1 MNYHVPVLLNES
13 ISGLSI
19 KPTGTYIDLTFGGGW
34 HTKYILKLLEKK
46 GKLFSF
52 DTDTDSFKI
61 NAING
66 NNNFEFIDSN
76 FRYFDLHLRQRGIKK
91 VDGIFADLGVS
102 SHQIDVL
109 SRGFS
114 YKGKAELDMRMN
126 SNNKKNAQTILNDY
140 DESDLDKVFYNYG
153 DFKNSRLIAKN
164 IVEYRKNKKIKY
176 NSDLIEILNNLF
188 HKNVNYKFLSRLF
201 QSIRIE
207 VNDEINALKEMLLK
221 SKDFLKI
228 KGRLVIISY
237 HSIED
242 RIVKNFI
249 NKSNFDSTFKTDFY
263 GNKQIFFKSIN
274 KKPLVPSEKEI
285 KINPRS
291 RSAKL
296 RIGELIWINH
306 RKY

>member
-19 KPTGTYIDLTFGGGW
+19 KPTGTYIDLTFGGGG

-52 DTDTDSFKI
+52 DTDTDSFKM
-61 NAING
+61 NFING

-140 DESDLDKVFYNYG
+140 DESDLDKVFCNYG

-296 RIGELIWINH
+296 RIGELI
-306 RKY
+306 

>member
-19 KPTGTYIDLTFGGGW
+19 KPTGTYIDLTFGGGG

-52 DTDTDSFKI
+52 DTDADSFKI
-61 NAING
+61 NSING

-76 FRYFDLHLRQRGIKK
+76 FRYFDLHLKQRGITK

-140 DESDLDKVFYNYG
+140 DESDLDKLFFNYG

-164 IVEYRKNKKIKY
+164 IVEYRKKKKIKY

-188 HKNVNYKFLSRLF
+188 DKNVNFKFLSRLF

-274 KKPLVPSEKEI
+274 KKPLVPSEEEI

-296 RIGELIWINH
+296 RIGELI
-306 RKY
+306 

>member
-19 KPTGTYIDLTFGGGW
+19 KPTGTYIDLTFGGGG
-34 HTKYILKLLEKK
+34 HTKNILKLLEKK

-61 NAING
+61 NSING
-66 NNNFEFIDSN
+66 NNNFEFINSN
-76 FRYFDLHLRQRGIKK
+76 FKYFDLHLKQRGIKK

-140 DESDLDKVFYNYG
+140 DESDLDKIFFNYG

-164 IVEYRKNKKIKY
+164 IVEYRKKKKIKY

-188 HKNVNYKFLSRLF
+188 DKNVNFKFLSRLF

-274 KKPLVPSEKEI
+274 KKPLVPSEEEI

-296 RIGELIWINH
+296 RIGELI
-306 RKY
+306 

>member
-19 KPTGTYIDLTFGGGW
+19 KPTGTYIDLTFGGGG

-52 DTDTDSFKI
+52 DTDADSFKI
-61 NAING
+61 NSING

-76 FRYFDLHLRQRGIKK
+76 FRYFDLHLKQRGIKK

-102 SHQIDVL
+102 SHQIDTL

-140 DESDLDKVFYNYG
+140 DESDLDKLFFNYG

-164 IVEYRKNKKIKY
+164 IVQYRKKKKIKY

-188 HKNVNYKFLSRLF
+188 DKNVNFKFLSRLF

-263 GNKQIFFKSIN
+263 GNKKIFFKSIN
-274 KKPLVPSEKEI
+274 KKPLVTSEEEI

-296 RIGELIWINH
+296 RIGELI
-306 RKY
+306 

>member
-19 KPTGTYIDLTFGGGW
+19 KPTGTYIDLTFGGGG
-34 HTKYILKLLEKK
+34 HTKYILKSLEKK

-52 DTDTDSFKI
+52 DTDADSFKI
-61 NAING
+61 NYING

-76 FRYFDLHLRQRGIKK
+76 FRYFDLHLKQRGIKK
-91 VDGIFADLGVS
+91 ADGIFADLGVS
-102 SHQIDVL
+102 SHQIDTL

-126 SNNKKNAQTILNDY
+126 LNNKKNAQTILNDY
-140 DESDLDKVFYNYG
+140 DESDLDKIFFNYG

-164 IVEYRKNKKIKY
+164 IVEYRKKKKIKY

-188 HKNVNYKFLSRLF
+188 DKNVNYKFLSRLF

-263 GNKQIFFKSIN
+263 GNKKIFFKSIN
-274 KKPLVPSEKEI
+274 KKPLVPSEEEI

-296 RIGELIWINH
+296 RIGELI
-306 RKY
+306 

>member
-19 KPTGTYIDLTFGGGW
+19 KPTGTYIDLTFGGGG

-61 NAING
+61 NSINE

-76 FRYFDLHLRQRGIKK
+76 FRYFDLHLKQRGIKK

-126 SNNKKNAQTILNDY
+126 LNNKKNAQTILNDY
-140 DESDLDKVFYNYG
+140 GESDLDKIFFNYG
-153 DFKNSRLIAKN
+153 DFKNSRLIAKK
-164 IVEYRKNKKIKY
+164 IVEYRKKKKIKY

-188 HKNVNYKFLSRLF
+188 DKNVNYKFLSRLF

-274 KKPLVPSEKEI
+274 KKPLVPSEDEI
-285 KINPRS
+285 KINSRS

-296 RIGELIWINH
+296 RIGELI
-306 RKY
+306 

>member
-1 MNYHVPVLLNES
+1 MDYHVPVLLNES

-19 KPTGTYIDLTFGGGW
+19 KPTGTYIDLTFGGGG

-140 DESDLDKVFYNYG
+140 DESDLDKVFFNYG
-153 DFKNSRLIAKN
+153 DFKNSKLIAKN

-296 RIGELIWINH
+296 RIGELI
-306 RKY
+306 

>member
-19 KPTGTYIDLTFGGGW
+19 KPTGTYIDLTFGGGG

-114 YKGKAELDMRMN
+114 YKGKAELDMRMS

-140 DESDLDKVFYNYG
+140 DESDLDKVFCNYG

-296 RIGELIWINH
+296 RIGELI
-306 RKY
+306 

>member
-19 KPTGTYIDLTFGGGW
+19 KPTGTYIDLTFGGGG

-52 DTDTDSFKI
+52 DTDADSFKI
-61 NAING
+61 NYING

-76 FRYFDLHLRQRGIKK
+76 FRYFDLHLKQRGIEN

-126 SNNKKNAQTILNDY
+126 LNNKKNAQTILNDY
-140 DESDLDKVFYNYG
+140 DESDLDKIFFNYG

-164 IVEYRKNKKIKY
+164 IVEYRKKKKIKY

-188 HKNVNYKFLSRLF
+188 DKNVNFKFLSRLF

-263 GNKQIFFKSIN
+263 GNKKIFFKSIN
-274 KKPLVPSEKEI
+274 KKPLVPSEEEI

-296 RIGELIWINH
+296 RIGELI
-306 RKY
+306 

>member
-19 KPTGTYIDLTFGGGW
+19 KPTGTYIDLTFGGGG

-126 SNNKKNAQTILNDY
+126 SNNEKNAQTILNDY

-296 RIGELIWINH
+296 RIGELI
-306 RKY
+306 

>member
-19 KPTGTYIDLTFGGGW
+19 KPTGTYIDLTFGGGG

-52 DTDTDSFKI
+52 DTDADSFKI
-61 NAING
+61 NSING

-76 FRYFDLHLRQRGIKK
+76 FRYFDLHLKQRGIKK

-102 SHQIDVL
+102 SHQIDTL

-140 DESDLDKVFYNYG
+140 DESDLDKLFFNYG

-164 IVEYRKNKKIKY
+164 IVEYRKKKKIKY

-188 HKNVNYKFLSRLF
+188 DKNVNFKFLSRLF

-274 KKPLVPSEKEI
+274 KKPLVPSEEEI

-296 RIGELIWINH
+296 RIAE
-306 RKY
+306 KVSE

>member
-19 KPTGTYIDLTFGGGW
+19 KPTGTYIDLTFGGGG

-52 DTDTDSFKI
+52 DTDADSFKI
-61 NAING
+61 NSING

-76 FRYFDLHLRQRGIKK
+76 FRYFDLHLKQRGITK

-126 SNNKKNAQTILNDY
+126 LNNKKNAQTILNDY
-140 DESDLDKVFYNYG
+140 DESDLDKLFFNYG

-164 IVEYRKNKKIKY
+164 IVEYRKKKKIKY

-188 HKNVNYKFLSRLF
+188 DKNVNFKFLSRLF

-274 KKPLVPSEKEI
+274 KKPLVPSEEEI

-296 RIGELIWINH
+296 RIGELI
-306 RKY
+306 

>member
-19 KPTGTYIDLTFGGGW
+19 KPTGTYIDLTFGGGG
-34 HTKYILKLLEKK
+34 HTKNILKLLEKK

-52 DTDTDSFKI
+52 DTDTDSFKM
-61 NAING
+61 NSING
-66 NNNFEFIDSN
+66 NNNFEFINSN
-76 FRYFDLHLRQRGIKK
+76 FKYFDLHLKQRGIKK

-140 DESDLDKVFYNYG
+140 DESDLDKLFFNYG
-153 DFKNSRLIAKN
+153 DFKNSKLIAKN

-188 HKNVNYKFLSRLF
+188 DKNVNYKFLSRLF

-274 KKPLVPSEKEI
+274 KKPLVPSEEEI

-296 RIGELIWINH
+296 RIGELI
-306 RKY
+306 

>member
-19 KPTGTYIDLTFGGGW
+19 KPTGTYIDLTFGGGG

-52 DTDTDSFKI
+52 DTDADSFKI
-61 NAING
+61 NSING

-76 FRYFDLHLRQRGIKK
+76 FRYFDLHLKQRGITK

-126 SNNKKNAQTILNDY
+126 LNNKKNAQTILNDY
-140 DESDLDKVFYNYG
+140 DESDLDKIFFNYG

-164 IVEYRKNKKIKY
+164 IVEYRKKKKIKY

-188 HKNVNYKFLSRLF
+188 DKNVNFKFLSRLF

-263 GNKQIFFKSIN
+263 GNKKIFFKSIN
-274 KKPLVPSEKEI
+274 KKPLVPSEEEI

-296 RIGELIWINH
+296 RIGELI
-306 RKY
+306 

>member
-19 KPTGTYIDLTFGGGW
+19 KPTGTYIDLTFGGGG

-52 DTDTDSFKI
+52 DTDADSFKI
-61 NAING
+61 NYING

-76 FRYFDLHLRQRGIKK
+76 FRYFDLHLKQRGIEN

-126 SNNKKNAQTILNDY
+126 LNNKKNAQTILNDY
-140 DESDLDKVFYNYG
+140 DESDLDKIFFNYG
-153 DFKNSRLIAKN
+153 DFKNSKLIAKN

-188 HKNVNYKFLSRLF
+188 DKNVNFKFLSRLF

-263 GNKQIFFKSIN
+263 GNKKIFFKSIN
-274 KKPLVPSEKEI
+274 KKPLVPSEEEI

-296 RIGELIWINH
+296 RIGELI
-306 RKY
+306 

>member
-19 KPTGTYIDLTFGGGW
+19 KPTGTYIDLTFGGGG
-34 HTKYILKLLEKK
+34 HTKYILKSLEKK

-52 DTDTDSFKI
+52 DTDADSFKI
-61 NAING
+61 NYING

-76 FRYFDLHLRQRGIKK
+76 FRYFDLHLKQRGIKK

-126 SNNKKNAQTILNDY
+126 LNNKKNAQTILNDY
-140 DESDLDKVFYNYG
+140 DESDLDKIFFNYG

-164 IVEYRKNKKIKY
+164 IVEYRKKKKIKY

-188 HKNVNYKFLSRLF
+188 DKNVNFKFLSRLF

-263 GNKQIFFKSIN
+263 GNKKIFFKSIN
-274 KKPLVPSEKEI
+274 KKPLVPSEEEI

-296 RIGELIWINH
+296 RIGELI
-306 RKY
+306 

>member
-19 KPTGTYIDLTFGGGW
+19 KPTGTYIDLTFGGGG
-34 HTKYILKLLEKK
+34 HTKYILKSLEKK

-61 NAING
+61 NSING

-76 FRYFDLHLRQRGIKK
+76 FRYFDLHLKQRGIKK

-126 SNNKKNAQTILNDY
+126 LNNKKNAQTILNNY
-140 DESDLDKVFYNYG
+140 DESDLDKIFFNYG
-153 DFKNSRLIAKN
+153 DFKNSKLIAKN

-188 HKNVNYKFLSRLF
+188 DKNVNYKFLSRLF

-274 KKPLVPSEKEI
+274 KKPLVPSEDEI
-285 KINPRS
+285 KINSRS

-296 RIGELIWINH
+296 RIGELI
-306 RKY
+306 

>member
-19 KPTGTYIDLTFGGGW
+19 KPTGTYIDLTFGGGG

-52 DTDTDSFKI
+52 DTDADSFKI
-61 NAING
+61 NSING

-76 FRYFDLHLRQRGIKK
+76 FRYFDLHLKQRGIKK

-102 SHQIDVL
+102 SHQIDTL

-140 DESDLDKVFYNYG
+140 DESDLDKLFFNYG

-164 IVEYRKNKKIKY
+164 IVEYRKKKKIKY

-188 HKNVNYKFLSRLF
+188 DKNVNFKFLSRLF

-263 GNKQIFFKSIN
+263 GNKKIFFKSIN
-274 KKPLVPSEKEI
+274 KKPLVPSEEEI

-296 RIGELIWINH
+296 RIAE
-306 RKY
+306 KVSE

>member
-19 KPTGTYIDLTFGGGW
+19 KPTGTYIDLTFGGGG

-52 DTDTDSFKI
+52 DTDADSFKI
-61 NAING
+61 NYING

-76 FRYFDLHLRQRGIKK
+76 FRYFDLHLKQRGIEN

-140 DESDLDKVFYNYG
+140 DESDLDKIFFNYG

-164 IVEYRKNKKIKY
+164 IVEYRKKKKIKY

-188 HKNVNYKFLSRLF
+188 DKNVNFKFLSRLF

-263 GNKQIFFKSIN
+263 GNKKIFFKSIN
-274 KKPLVPSEKEI
+274 KKPLVPSEEEI

-296 RIGELIWINH
+296 RIGELI
-306 RKY
+306 

>member
-19 KPTGTYIDLTFGGGW
+19 KPTGTYIDLTFGGGG

-66 NNNFEFIDSN
+66 NSNFEFIDSN

-140 DESDLDKVFYNYG
+140 DESDLDKVFCNYG

-296 RIGELIWINH
+296 RIGELI
-306 RKY
+306 

>member
-19 KPTGTYIDLTFGGGW
+19 KPTGTYIDLTFGGGG
-34 HTKYILKLLEKK
+34 HTKYILKSLEKK

-52 DTDTDSFKI
+52 DTDADSFKI
-61 NAING
+61 NYING

-76 FRYFDLHLRQRGIKK
+76 FRYFDLHLKQRGITK

-126 SNNKKNAQTILNDY
+126 LNNKKNAQTILNDY
-140 DESDLDKVFYNYG
+140 GESDLDKIFFNYG

-164 IVEYRKNKKIKY
+164 IVEYRKKKKIKY

-188 HKNVNYKFLSRLF
+188 DKNVNFKFLSRLF

-263 GNKQIFFKSIN
+263 GNKKIFFKSIN
-274 KKPLVPSEKEI
+274 KKPLVPSEEEI

-296 RIGELIWINH
+296 RIGELI
-306 RKY
+306 

>member
-19 KPTGTYIDLTFGGGW
+19 KPTGTYIDLTFGGGG
-34 HTKYILKLLEKK
+34 HTKYILKSLEKK

-52 DTDTDSFKI
+52 DTDADSFKI
-61 NAING
+61 NSING

-76 FRYFDLHLRQRGIKK
+76 FRYFDLHLKQRGIKK

-140 DESDLDKVFYNYG
+140 DESDLDKLFFNYG

-164 IVEYRKNKKIKY
+164 IVEYRKKKKIKY

-188 HKNVNYKFLSRLF
+188 DKNVNFKFLSRLF

-263 GNKQIFFKSIN
+263 GNKKIFFKSIN
-274 KKPLVPSEKEI
+274 KKPLVPSEEEI

-296 RIGELIWINH
+296 RIGELI
-306 RKY
+306 

>member
-1 MNYHVPVLLNES
+1 MIYHVPVLLNES

-19 KPTGTYIDLTFGGGW
+19 KPTGTYIDLTFGGGG

-52 DTDTDSFKI
+52 DTDADSFKI
-61 NAING
+61 NSING

-76 FRYFDLHLRQRGIKK
+76 FRYFDLHLKQRGIKK

-126 SNNKKNAQTILNDY
+126 LNNKKNAQTILNDY
-140 DESDLDKVFYNYG
+140 GESDLDKIFFNYG

-164 IVEYRKNKKIKY
+164 IVEYRKKKKIKY

-188 HKNVNYKFLSRLF
+188 DKNVNFKFLSRLF

-263 GNKQIFFKSIN
+263 GNKKIFFKSIN
-274 KKPLVPSEKEI
+274 KKPLVPSEEEI

-296 RIGELIWINH
+296 RIGELI
-306 RKY
+306 

>member
-1 MNYHVPVLLNES
+1 MARLEYLFPIPVYFEENLLSQKENKLLE
-13 ISGLSI
+13 
-19 KPTGTYIDLTFGGGW
+19 DR
-34 HTKYILKLLEKK
+34 ILKLFSSVSVGGDWNCNTFNSMGTYDLREDKTFSDINKK
-46 GKLFSF
+46 ITHHVNLFAATYKS
-52 DTDTDSFKI
+52 DWKYEI
-61 NAING
+61 NCSWFNVA
-66 NNNFEFIDSN
+66 
-76 FRYFDLHLRQRGIKK
+76 
-91 VDGIFADLGVS
+91 S
-102 SHQIDVL
+102 SHQYQEYHNHPDCI
-109 SRGFS
+109 FS
-114 YKGKAELDMRMN
+114 AVYYVSLPPGSGN
-126 SNNKKNAQTILNDY
+126 II
-140 DESDLDKVFYNYG
+140 
-153 DFKNSRLIAKN
+153 FKSGEDNMVRAKN

-274 KKPLVPSEKEI
+274 KKPLVPSEEEI

-296 RIGELIWINH
+296 RIGELI
-306 RKY
+306 

>member
-19 KPTGTYIDLTFGGGW
+19 KPTGTYIDLTFGGGG
-34 HTKYILKLLEKK
+34 HTKYILKSLEKK

-52 DTDTDSFKI
+52 DTDADSFKI
-61 NAING
+61 NSING

-76 FRYFDLHLRQRGIKK
+76 FRYFDLHLKQRGIEK

-126 SNNKKNAQTILNDY
+126 LNNKKNAQTILNDY
-140 DESDLDKVFYNYG
+140 DESDLDKLFFNYG

-164 IVEYRKNKKIKY
+164 IVEYRKKKKIKY

-188 HKNVNYKFLSRLF
+188 DKNVF

-263 GNKQIFFKSIN
+263 GNKKIFFKSIN
-274 KKPLVPSEKEI
+274 KKPLVPSEEEI

-296 RIGELIWINH
+296 RIGELI
-306 RKY
+306 

>member
-19 KPTGTYIDLTFGGGW
+19 KPTGTYIDLTFGGGG

-61 NAING
+61 NSING

-76 FRYFDLHLRQRGIKK
+76 FRYFDLHLKQRGIKK

-126 SNNKKNAQTILNDY
+126 LNNKKNDQTILNDY
-140 DESDLDKVFYNYG
+140 DESDLDKIFFNYG
-153 DFKNSRLIAKN
+153 DFKNSKLIAKN

-188 HKNVNYKFLSRLF
+188 DKNVNYKFLSRLF

-263 GNKQIFFKSIN
+263 GNKKIFFKSIN
-274 KKPLVPSEKEI
+274 KKPLVPSEEEI

-296 RIGELIWINH
+296 RIGELI
-306 RKY
+306 

>member
-19 KPTGTYIDLTFGGGW
+19 KPTGTYIDLTFGGGG
-34 HTKYILKLLEKK
+34 HTKYILNLLEKK

-76 FRYFDLHLRQRGIKK
+76 FRYFDLHLKQRGIKK

-102 SHQIDVL
+102 SDQIDVL

-126 SNNKKNAQTILNDY
+126 LNNKKNAQTILNDY
-140 DESDLDKVFYNYG
+140 DESDLDKVFFNYG

-296 RIGELIWINH
+296 RIGELI
-306 RKY
+306 

>member
-19 KPTGTYIDLTFGGGW
+19 KPTGTYIDLTFGGGG
-34 HTKYILKLLEKK
+34 HTKYILKSLKKK

-61 NAING
+61 NSING

-76 FRYFDLHLRQRGIKK
+76 FRYFDLHLKQRGIKK

-126 SNNKKNAQTILNDY
+126 LNNKKNAQTILNNY
-140 DESDLDKVFYNYG
+140 DESDLDKIFFNYG

-164 IVEYRKNKKIKY
+164 IVEYRKKKKIKY

-188 HKNVNYKFLSRLF
+188 DKNVNFKFLSRLF

-263 GNKQIFFKSIN
+263 GNKKIFFKSIN
-274 KKPLVPSEKEI
+274 KKPLVPSEEEI

-296 RIGELIWINH
+296 RIGELI
-306 RKY
+306 

>member
-19 KPTGTYIDLTFGGGW
+19 KPTGTYIDLTFGGGG

-52 DTDTDSFKI
+52 DTDADSFKI
-61 NAING
+61 NSING

-76 FRYFDLHLRQRGIKK
+76 FRYFDLHLKQRGIKK

-126 SNNKKNAQTILNDY
+126 LNNKKNAQTILNDY
-140 DESDLDKVFYNYG
+140 DESDLDKLFFNYG

-164 IVEYRKNKKIKY
+164 IVEYRKKKKIKY

-188 HKNVNYKFLSRLF
+188 DKNVNFKFLSRLF

-274 KKPLVPSEKEI
+274 KKPLVPSEEEI

-296 RIGELIWINH
+296 RIGELI
-306 RKY
+306 

>member
-19 KPTGTYIDLTFGGGW
+19 KPTGTYIDLTFGGGG
-34 HTKYILKLLEKK
+34 HTKYILKLLKKK

-52 DTDTDSFKI
+52 DTDADSFKI
-61 NAING
+61 NSING

-76 FRYFDLHLRQRGIKK
+76 FRYFDLHLKQRGIKK

-102 SHQIDVL
+102 SHQIDTL

-140 DESDLDKVFYNYG
+140 DESDLDKLFFNYG

-164 IVEYRKNKKIKY
+164 IVEYRKKKKIKY

-188 HKNVNYKFLSRLF
+188 DKNVNFKFLSRLF

-221 SKDFLKI
+221 SKHFLKI

-274 KKPLVPSEKEI
+274 KKPLVPSEEEI

-296 RIGELIWINH
+296 RIGELI
-306 RKY
+306 

>member
-19 KPTGTYIDLTFGGGW
+19 KPTGTYIDLTFGGGG

-52 DTDTDSFKI
+52 DTDADSFKI
-61 NAING
+61 NSING

-76 FRYFDLHLRQRGIKK
+76 FRYFDLHLKQRGIKK

-140 DESDLDKVFYNYG
+140 DESDLDKIFFNYG

-164 IVEYRKNKKIKY
+164 IVEYRKKKKIKY

-188 HKNVNYKFLSRLF
+188 DKNVNFKFLSRLF

-263 GNKQIFFKSIN
+263 GNKKIFFKSIN
-274 KKPLVPSEKEI
+274 KKPLVPSEEEI

-296 RIGELIWINH
+296 RIGELI
-306 RKY
+306 

>member
-19 KPTGTYIDLTFGGGW
+19 KPTGTYIDLTFGGGG

-140 DESDLDKVFYNYG
+140 DESDLDKVFCNYG

-296 RIGELIWINH
+296 RIGELI
-306 RKY
+306 